1 MLLPH
6 VLDSVQLLSQ
16 PSQST
21 RLPSSHSSPGAF
33 TAPSPQLPCVVAVVE
48 DVVVVVVVG
57 PVAHVPADD
66 WRPHLAT
73 VVVFGLAGL
82 VKSTQYE
89 SVEPI
94 VSTTFAAIAGAPARL
109 RVTGAPEAFSCLP
122 KA

>member
-16 PSQST
+16 PSQSV
-21 RLPSSHSSPGAF
+21 RFPSSHCSLGESTTP
-33 TAPSPQLPCVVAVVE
+33 LPHGPAIVVE
-48 DVVVVVVVG
+48 VVDVVVVVVVG
-57 PVAHVPADD
+57 PTAHVPADD

-89 SVEPI
+89 SV
-94 VSTTFAAIAGAPARL
+94 
-109 RVTGAPEAFSCLP
+109 
-122 KA
+122 